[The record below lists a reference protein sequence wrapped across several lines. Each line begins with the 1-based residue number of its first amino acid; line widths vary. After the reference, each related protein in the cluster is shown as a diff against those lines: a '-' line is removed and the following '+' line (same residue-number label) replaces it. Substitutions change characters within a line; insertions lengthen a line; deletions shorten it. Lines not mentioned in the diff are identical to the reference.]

1 MLIARHG
8 REAGGALEGRRPVN
22 TMPVQA
28 AAVKQSLCY
37 SRWIGREDVRCHMQ
51 PVRCFRH

>member
-28 AAVKQSLCY
+28 AAVKRSLCY
-37 SRWIGREDVRCHMQ
+37 SRPDR
-51 PVRCFRH
+51 P